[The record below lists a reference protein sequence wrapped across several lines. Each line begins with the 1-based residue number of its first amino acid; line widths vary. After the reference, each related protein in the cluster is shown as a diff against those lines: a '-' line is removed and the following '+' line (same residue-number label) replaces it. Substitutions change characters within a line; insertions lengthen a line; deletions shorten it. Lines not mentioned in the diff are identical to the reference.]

1 MAWLVS
7 SSQMIT
13 VLLIVQL
20 TLVPATAQQA
30 YEVATDEVDAIYYIR
45 STEFVDFNVKSTDT
59 GDQRRQQYAV
69 VVVVPHGEPV
79 KKLPLDAYN
88 PEGLHGQYAE
98 EGTPKMNI
106 RTHADPNGQIDQMAF
121 SARIKH
127 HSKYKAII
135 VQVIDGNEERTIHNM
150 SPK

>member
-7 SSQMIT
+7 SFQMIT

-20 TLVPATAQQA
+20 TLVPAAAQQA
-30 YEVATDEVDAIYYIR
+30 YEVAADEVDAIYYIR

-79 KKLPLDAYN
+79 KKTSTRRL
-88 PEGLHGQYAE
+88 QSR
-98 EGTPKMNI
+98 
-106 RTHADPNGQIDQMAF
+106 RTTWSICGRRY
-121 SARIKH
+121 S
-127 HSKYKAII
+127 
-135 VQVIDGNEERTIHNM
+135 
-150 SPK
+150 